1 MVDYSCEECLKYGQT
16 SRCTHCKKMLCSSC
30 RESHKGDLQKSVID
44 SITGLQQM
52 STSLSAEWSAVN
64 NNISAIISQCDIFC
78 STSKKNLRK
87 ALSLDNLEST
97 GEHVSECRKK
107 LQEIQK
113 IIRQFPSDI
122 PDMDLAGLNQL
133 PSDIPVMDLAGL
145 NQLPS
150 DIPVMDLAGLNQLPS
165 DIPVMDL
172 AGLNQLPSDIPV
184 MDLAGLSQLPSDIPV
199 MDLAGLNQLPSDM
212 DLAGLNQLP
221 SDIPDMDLA
230 GLSQL
235 PSDIP
240 VMDLAGLNQLP
251 SDIPDMDLAGL
262 SITTG
267 ETASA
272 PVVST
277 AVMAQWL
284 GCRTRNHKVASSS
297 PVTAMGI
304 GRLNHN

>member
-1 MVDYSCEECLKYGQT
+1 MVDYSCEECLRYGQT

-52 STSLSAEWSAVN
+52 SSSLSAEWSAVN
-64 NNISAIISQCDIFC
+64 NKISAIISQCDIFC

-97 GEHVSECRKK
+97 GEHVSECTKT

-113 IIRQFPSDI
+113 IIR
-122 PDMDLAGLNQL
+122 QL

-165 DIPVMDL
+165 DM
-172 AGLNQLPSDIPV
+172 
-184 MDLAGLSQLPSDIPV
+184 
-199 MDLAGLNQLPSDM
+199 
-212 DLAGLNQLP
+212 
-221 SDIPDMDLA
+221 PDMDLA
-230 GLSQL
+230 E
-235 PSDIP
+235 
-240 VMDLAGLNQLP
+240 
-251 SDIPDMDLAGL
+251 L

-284 GCRTRNHKVASSS
+284 GSSTRNHKVASSS
-297 PVTAMGI
+297 PVTAMSSLGI
-304 GRLNHN
+304 GRLNQN